1 MKETA
6 ELSGSTGQRIPRQ
19 DRGWRPRLVV
29 LDLDGTTVGINELI
43 PSERVC
49 RAVRATIAAGVPVS
63 VATGR
68 PVWAALPTTEA
79 LGLGGP
85 HAGAGPDA
93 SGLDGSGLDEPEA
106 LSMVCSNGSL
116 VYDVV
121 AHRPVHRRFMDPAP
135 ALRALAAARPDAGF
149 AVEHGLAGYRYTA
162 RFPRDFPSTFLDEV
176 GLTELGRSQTIRL
189 SGRVPGVAVP
199 TSHSRCEVA
208 TSWVADAGLDT
219 ARYSYEIGYSGWVD
233 VSAPGVSKAS
243 GVALLARDLGVAAHE
258 VLVIGDGS
266 NDLSMFEW
274 AGRSVAMGQAPS
286 EVRAAADEVTASVE
300 EDGVACVLEKWFG

>member
-1 MKETA
+1 MTTTA
-6 ELSGSTGQRIPRQ
+6 Q
-19 DRGWRPRLVV
+19 WRPRLVV
-29 LDLDGTTVGINELI
+29 LDLDGTTVGINQLV
-43 PSERVC
+43 PSPRVC

-79 LGLGGP
+79 LGLGAATP
-85 HAGAGPDA
+85 GAAPGGA
-93 SGLDGSGLDEPEA
+93 LAGSGLDEPEA

-121 AHRPVHRRFMDPAP
+121 AHRPVHQRFMDPGP

-149 AVEHGLAGYRYTA
+149 AVEHGLVGYRYTA
-162 RFPRDFPSTFLDEV
+162 QFPRDFPSTFLDEV
-176 GLTELGRSQTIRL
+176 ELTELGRSHTTRL
-189 SGRVPGVAVP
+189 SGRVPGVPVP
-199 TSHSRCEVA
+199 RSHSRCEVA
-208 TSWVADAGLDT
+208 TSWIAEAGLDS
-219 ARYSYEIGYSGWVD
+219 ALYSYEIGYSGWVD
-233 VSAPGVSKAS
+233 VSAPGVNKAS
-243 GVALLARDLGVAAHE
+243 GVALLARDLGVAADE

-266 NDLSMFEW
+266 NDVSMFEW
-274 AGRSVAMGQAPS
+274 AGRSVAMGQAPP